1 MAGYVIPVFQ
11 NILLICF
18 LPGAVMMDDIGYAVP
33 VPPVRDN
40 PDMVLK
46 DDDVPSLSFLYGGNI
61 CGEAESGVRKINLQV
76 PDAPEID
83 MDIRLLNVIIIWVCL
98 NIRLD

>member
-1 MAGYVIPVFQ
+1 
-11 NILLICF
+11 
-18 LPGAVMMDDIGYAVP
+18 MMDDIGYAVP

-46 DDDVPSLSFLYGGNI
+46 DDDVPSLPFLYGGNV

-83 MDIRLLNVIIIWVCL
+83 MDIRSSML
-98 NIRLD
+98 